1 MDDHRTI
8 IDRVL
13 EARDATVNRV
23 QQGVQTPSVSATKE
37 RARAAGQRAQ
47 TAALSQLHLA
57 TRDDVA
63 RLQASLDRIEA
74 AVNDLAKRMPEEK
87 PAARPR
93 AARTARAKPK
103 TPSASS

>member
-1 MDDHRTI
+1 MDDRKTI

-37 RARAAGQRAQ
+37 RAHAVRQRAQ
-47 TAALSQLHLA
+47 TAALQQLHLA

-63 RLQASLDRIEA
+63 CLQASLDRIEA
-74 AVNDLAKRMPEEK
+74 AVNDLAKRLPAEK

-93 AARTARAKPK
+93 ATRAKPK
-103 TPSASS
+103 TSSASS